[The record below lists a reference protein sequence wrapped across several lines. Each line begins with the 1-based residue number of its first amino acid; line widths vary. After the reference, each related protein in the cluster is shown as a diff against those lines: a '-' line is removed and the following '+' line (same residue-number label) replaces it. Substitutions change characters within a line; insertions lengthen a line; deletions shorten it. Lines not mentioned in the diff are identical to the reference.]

1 MLPIKYLIFFF
12 FYNFFQNLIYYVNS
26 RAFLKARTL
35 CPYPEFF
42 PEEAVVQ
49 NKETYKQGFC
59 EYIC

>member
-1 MLPIKYLIFFF
+1 MLPIKYLSFLIFIT
-12 FYNFFQNLIYYVNS
+12 FQNLVYYVDS

-49 NKETYKQGFC
+49 NKENCKQGFC